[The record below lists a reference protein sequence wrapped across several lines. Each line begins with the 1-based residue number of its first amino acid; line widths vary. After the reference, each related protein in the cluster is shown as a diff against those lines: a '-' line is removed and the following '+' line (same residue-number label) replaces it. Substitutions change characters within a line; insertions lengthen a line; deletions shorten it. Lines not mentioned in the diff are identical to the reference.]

1 MTPESVN
8 LYLEANGIIVTGNT
22 DKYYRLSPNGIK
34 EWSVDIPQP
43 TEAEIAAYESQV
55 PKKPKSYS
63 PSEFRDL
70 FTDAEQLSII
80 KAQDTDDNLKLL
92 VHKLYTSPTLS
103 TDSQDLINGVN
114 YLLAKGLI
122 DQAKADEILDA

>member
-1 MTPESVN
+1 MKPELVN
-8 LYLEANGIIVTGNT
+8 LYLEANGITVTGNT
-22 DKYYRLSPNGIK
+22 DKYYRLSPDGIK
-34 EWSVDIPQP
+34 EWSVKVPKP
-43 TEAEIAAYESQV
+43 TEDDLIQYESQI
-55 PKKPKSYS
+55 PKKPKTYS

-70 FTDAEQLSII
+70 FTDTEQLSII

-103 TDSQDLINGVN
+103 TDGQDLINGVN
-114 YLLAKGLI
+114 YLVAKGLI